1 MEIPKITVEI
11 ENKKQLDEQLE
22 KAKELVSLLEK
33 ANELILSLNPI
44 EIKLEA

>member
-11 ENKKQLDEQLE
+11 ENKQQLDEQLE

-44 EIKLEA
+44 ETKVEV